1 MRTETVRTALREAL
15 SEEMLRD
22 EAVFVLGEDVGRYG
36 GAYAVTKGMLEEFG
50 PKRVIDTP
58 LSEAI
63 ILGAAVGAAMTGG
76 RPVVEIMYVDFMT
89 LVMDQLVNQAA
100 KFRYMFGTSVPLVVR
115 TQQGI
120 GRGAGAQHS
129 QSLEAWFTHI
139 PGLKVAAPSTPADA
153 KGLLKTAIRDDDPV
167 VFLEHKRLY
176 DRKGELPDQGC
187 ELLVPLG
194 SASVKREG
202 VDVTLIAWSAMVQ
215 TALEAAETL
224 AEEGISA
231 EVLDLRSLAPLDDE
245 ALLASVARTHRA
257 VVVHEAV
264 ATSGFGAEIAAR
276 LNEELFH
283 DLRAPVARVTTPD
296 VPLPANVRLERM
308 LIPNAERVAAAV
320 RMVVDAPVGSAR
332 W

>member
-63 ILGAAVGAAMTGG
+63 ILGAAIGAAMTGG

-245 ALLASVARTHRA
+245 ALLASVARTRRA

>member
-1 MRTETVRTALREAL
+1 
-15 SEEMLRD
+15 
-22 EAVFVLGEDVGRYG
+22 
-36 GAYAVTKGMLEEFG
+36 
-50 PKRVIDTP
+50 
-58 LSEAI
+58 
-63 ILGAAVGAAMTGG
+63 
-76 RPVVEIMYVDFMT
+76 
-89 LVMDQLVNQAA
+89 
-100 KFRYMFGTSVPLVVR
+100 
-115 TQQGI
+115 GI

-129 QSLEAWFTHI
+129 QSLEAWFTHV
-139 PGLKVAAPSTPADA
+139 PGLKVVTSSTPADA

-176 DRKGELPDQGC
+176 DRKGELPDQGT

-194 SASVKREG
+194 SASVRRDG
-202 VDVTLIAWSAMVQ
+202 SDVTLIAWSAMVQ

-245 ALLASVARTHRA
+245 ALLASVARTRRA

>member
-22 EAVFVLGEDVGRYG
+22 DAVFVIGEDVGRYG

-63 ILGAAVGAAMTGG
+63 VLGAAIGAAMTGG

-89 LVMDQLVNQAA
+89 LIMDQLVNQAA

-115 TQQGI
+115 TQQGT

-129 QSLEAWFTHI
+129 QSLEAWFTHV
-139 PGLKVAAPSTPADA
+139 PGLKVVAPSTPADA

-176 DRKGELPDQGC
+176 DRKGELPDQGA

-194 SASVKREG
+194 SASVRREG

-245 ALLASVARTHRA
+245 ALLVSVARTRRA

-308 LIPNAERVAAAV
+308 LIPHAERIAAAV
-320 RMVVDAPVGSAR
+320 RRVVGEPVGSAR

>member
-15 SEEMLRD
+15 REEMLRD
-22 EAVFVLGEDVGRYG
+22 DAVFVLGEDVGRYG

-76 RPVVEIMYVDFMT
+76 RPVAEIMYVDFMT

-100 KFRYMFGTSVPLVVR
+100 KFRYMFGYAVPLVVR

-129 QSLEAWFTHI
+129 QSLEAWFTHV
-139 PGLKVAAPSTPADA
+139 PGLRVVAPSTPADA

-176 DRKGELPDQGC
+176 DRKGELPDEGE

-194 SASVKREG
+194 SARVRRDGS
-202 VDVTLIAWSAMVQ
+202 DVTLIAWSAMVD
-215 TALEAAETL
+215 TALDAAETL
-224 AEEGISA
+224 AADGISA
-231 EVLDLRSLAPLDDE
+231 EVLDLRSLAPLDTE
-245 ALLASVARTHRA
+245 ALHASVARTRRA

-264 ATSGFGAEIAAR
+264 TTGGFGAEIAAR
-276 LNEELFH
+276 LYEELFH
-283 DLRAPVARVTTPD
+283 ELLSPVVRVATPD

-308 LIPNAERVAAAV
+308 LIPDSDRVVAAV
-320 RMVVDAPVGSAR
+320 RGLVGEPVGAAR